1 MSLWKLLPIL
11 IEPDTIFY
19 VFGFPVTNTLLC
31 TWIAILA
38 LVVFFF
44 VGTRRRD
51 MIPRGAQNFVEWT
64 VETLRRMVEGVS
76 GQKKGRVFFP
86 LIATLFLFIF
96 VGNLEDIFPGIDTIG
111 WIKQSDIAATAHA
124 GNCAPVLGIFPS
136 CHPVAGFL
144 LFGNLTQHIA
154 PWFRPSTTDLNLN
167 ISMAILVVIFCQIA
181 GFYTQGFFG
190 HVSHYINVKPMF
202 KAIIH
207 FKGMDIFQGFVEFFV
222 GILEIVDELARII
235 SLSFRLFGNIFAG
248 TAVLAIFAFVLPFA
262 ADIIFIPFEL
272 FVAFVQALV
281 FSLLALIYLELAT
294 QSHQHEEE
302 ESVEEAEAQG
312 RAVAAAH

>member
-1 MSLWKLLPIL
+1 MLWHLIPI
-11 IEPDTIFY
+11 IIGPDTIFY
-19 VFGFPVTNTLLC
+19 IFGFPVTNTLLC
-31 TWIAILA
+31 TWIAILT

-111 WIKQSDIAATAHA
+111 WVNNVPAHLS
-124 GNCAPVLGIFPS
+124 NCTPVLGIFPS
-136 CHPVAGFL
+136 CRPVGVL
-144 LFGNLTQHIA
+144 LFGNMTQYLT

-167 ISMAILVVIFCQIA
+167 IGMAILVVILVQIA
-181 GFYTQGFFG
+181 GFYTQGFFPQ
-190 HVSHYINVKPMF
+190 VSRYINVKPLF
-202 KAIIH
+202 QAIIH
-207 FKGMDIFQGFVEFFV
+207 FNGMGIFQGFVEFFV

-248 TAVLAIFAFVLPFA
+248 TAVLAIFAYVLPAA
-262 ADIIFIPFEL
+262 ADIVFIPFEL

-281 FSLLALIYLELAT
+281 FALLTLIYLEIAT
-294 QSHQHEEE
+294 SSHQHREEE
-302 ESVEEAEAQG
+302 NVEEVQAQEK
-312 RAVAAAH
+312 AVAAAH